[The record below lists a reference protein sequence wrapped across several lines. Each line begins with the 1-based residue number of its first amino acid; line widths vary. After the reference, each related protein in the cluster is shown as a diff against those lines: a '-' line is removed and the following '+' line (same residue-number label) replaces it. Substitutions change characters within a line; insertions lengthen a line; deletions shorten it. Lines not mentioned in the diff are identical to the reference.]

1 LTWCNASWDKLNGAQ
16 ITKTDRTMSEM
27 PIAADEDAIPGVS
40 GAAARMRAAR
50 EAAGM
55 SLKDIAEM
63 TRVPL
68 RHLSALEE
76 GNFSA
81 LPGTTYVAGFARA
94 YARAV
99 GLDEGELVAQIREEI
114 GEAGGLGHSPYEFE
128 EAVNPARIPPR
139 WLAWTAALLV
149 LLIAGG
155 YGIWRMQLTT
165 PPTDEQIAADS
176 NDTGV
181 VPINAASTA
190 PAPAPATGPVV
201 MTAVDDVWIRIYQA
215 DGTRLFEGTIKRG
228 DSYTVPDTARDP
240 MILTGRPDALS
251 VTVGGQAIPPLGSPE
266 KTISDVPVSA
276 AALLARPK
284 QALAPEDNAAAA
296 AETGSSPAAVL
307 PSSGAVQPR
316 PPGKPA
322 AARTPPSGPATNAA
336 TP

>member
-1 LTWCNASWDKLNGAQ
+1 
-16 ITKTDRTMSEM
+16 M
-27 PIAADEDAIPGVS
+27 PIAADEDAVPIVS

-55 SLKDIAEM
+55 SLKDIAEK

-68 RHLSALEE
+68 RHLAALED

-81 LPGTTYVAGFARA
+81 LPGATYVAGFARA

-99 GLDEGELVAQIREEI
+99 GLDEGELVSQIRQEI
-114 GEAGGLGHSPYEFE
+114 GDAGGLGHSPYEFE

-149 LLIAGG
+149 LIIAGA

-165 PPTDEQIAADS
+165 PPTDDQIAAES

-181 VPINAASTA
+181 EPVNAAATTA
-190 PAPAPATGPVV
+190 PAPVTGPVV

-215 DGTRLFEGTIKRG
+215 DGTRLYEGTLKRG
-228 DSYTVPDTARDP
+228 ESYTVPDTARDP

-276 AALLARPK
+276 SGLLARSK
-284 QALAPEDNAAAA
+284 QPIAPEDNGAVPADAGNVSAPVGIPPAPSAPVELRRPNRPRAAAPQA
-296 AETGSSPAAVL
+296 PSP
-307 PSSGAVQPR
+307 GA
-316 PPGKPA
+316 
-322 AARTPPSGPATNAA
+322 ATNAA